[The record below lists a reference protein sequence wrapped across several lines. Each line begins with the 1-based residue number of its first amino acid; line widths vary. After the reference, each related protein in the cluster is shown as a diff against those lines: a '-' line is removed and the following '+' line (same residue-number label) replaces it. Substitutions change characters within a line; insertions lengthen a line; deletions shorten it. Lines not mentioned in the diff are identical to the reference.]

1 VALRPIYVG
10 NHFYL
15 PGGVGSQS
23 LQSATAHL
31 AYMGNP
37 QKEEL
42 VTEAMES
49 AALHAKYMGER
60 PGSAGYF
67 GPDRQQRPDP
77 EGLGEELRQHAGPV
91 WRLIVSVT
99 ETDAVALGGALLTR
113 PAWEAAVRR
122 TMPRIAES
130 MGLDPRNLRWAAAM
144 HKKAG
149 HPHVH
154 LLFWEV
160 PSSRIVGKWTAQEL
174 ARSRQLWAQ
183 ELYGPERHRLSQE
196 KTAARDMLTGGVR
209 QLLREPDASLGGGPR
224 LSAAQAHELGA
235 LLGQVKEHLPPRGR
249 LAYAYMPP
257 NVKARI
263 GQTVTWLLK
272 NVPEF
277 QRAEERF
284 LAAHAKLARHYG
296 DGRVETARERA
307 RQDLAERLASAV
319 LRAAVDVDRRLDEVS
334 ASAAIWRAA
343 SSGRA
348 GVPAG
353 LLGWVDKIRTGQ
365 MTPAQAA
372 SLAIAAAPE
381 LQALWTQRAARTLRW
396 RMPQDSLRS
405 ARRRAAHDRKALAG
419 APVSNLP
426 RNTTPWASAKAR
438 HSQCETRGAG
448 LWMPHAPPGSP
459 AWSAWVPKVSG
470 PALFEAQVVRV
481 LERAAAQR
489 ARQLS
494 QARAQMARRL
504 VESLHW
510 GLLATQRQV
519 EAQAEYLAEQ
529 DAWARKAA
537 LWEEMPR

>member
-1 VALRPIYVG
+1 MALRPIYVG

-15 PGGVGSQS
+15 PGGTGSQS

-31 AYMGNP
+31 TYMGSP

-67 GPDRQQRPDP
+67 GPDRLRRPDP
-77 EGLGEELRQHAGPV
+77 EALGEELRQHSGPV

-122 TMPRIAES
+122 TMPRVAES
-130 MGLDPRNLRWAAAM
+130 MGMDPRNLRWAAAM

-160 PSSRIVGKWTAQEL
+160 PPTRLVGKWTAQEL
-174 ARSRQLWAQ
+174 ARGRQLWAQ
-183 ELYGPERHRLSQE
+183 
-196 KTAARDMLTGGVR
+196 
-209 QLLREPDASLGGGPR
+209 
-224 LSAAQAHELGA
+224 ELGA
-235 LLGQVKEHLPPRGR
+235 LLGQVKEQLPLRGR

-257 NVKARI
+257 DVKVRI

-284 LAAHAKLARHYG
+284 LAAHGELAQHYG
-296 DGRVETARERA
+296 DGHIEAARDRA
-307 RQDLAERLASAV
+307 RQDLTERLASAV
-319 LRAAVDVDRRLDEVS
+319 LPAAVDVDRRLDELS
-334 ASAAIWRAA
+334 ASAAIWQAA
-343 SSGRA
+343 SSGSA

-419 APVSNLP
+419 APISRLP
-426 RNTTPWASAKAR
+426 KNTTPWDSAKAR

-459 AWSAWVPKVSG
+459 AWSVWVPKVSG
-470 PALFEAQVVRV
+470 PALFEAQVPHV
-481 LERAAAQR
+481 LERAAALR
-489 ARQLS
+489 APQLS
-494 QARAQMARRL
+494 QARALMARR
-504 VESLHW
+504 SLHW

-519 EAQAEYLAEQ
+519 ETQAEYLAEQ
-529 DAWARKAA
+529 DAWGRKIA
-537 LWEEMPR
+537 LWAEMPR